1 MISVIN
7 LVKGA
12 ESSNFRSLS
21 DFIFHPIL
29 GGRHGLDCR
38 NFQNWTS
45 FRRKKCLNKLLV
57 NKDEHFAQK
66 PTNIKAGKKLRC

>member
-29 GGRHGLDCR
+29 GGRHGLDCMVVG
-38 NFQNWTS
+38 FTITCAIS
-45 FRRKKCLNKLLV
+45 AY
-57 NKDEHFAQK
+57 HH
-66 PTNIKAGKKLRC
+66 